1 MEKEKREIN
10 WRKWIAISVI
20 VILVFMLFFRERL
33 METKIAKAKMDIL
46 ETLLSDEPE
55 EAKENIKNILDTLIQ
70 TKE

>member
-1 MEKEKREIN
+1 MTETKRDIN
-10 WRKWIAISVI
+10 WRKWIAISVV

-55 EAKENIKNILDTLIQ
+55 EAKENIKNILDSLLQ
-70 TKE
+70 

>member
-1 MEKEKREIN
+1 MEEKKQIN

-55 EAKENIKNILDTLIQ
+55 EAKENIKVILDSLFQ
-70 TKE
+70 